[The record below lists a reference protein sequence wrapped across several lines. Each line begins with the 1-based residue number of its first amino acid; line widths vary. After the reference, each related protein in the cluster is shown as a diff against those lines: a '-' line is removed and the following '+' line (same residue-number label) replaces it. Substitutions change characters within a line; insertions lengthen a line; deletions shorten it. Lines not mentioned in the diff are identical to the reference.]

1 MFRGFSILL
10 PIFLFSLIE
19 LGIRQC
25 SPEITNQAAKLR
37 ILTRQTEKRKHS
49 VIKEP
54 DPDLIW
60 KLKPGCRLFENESL
74 NSYGFR
80 GPDFSKSKLPNT
92 FRIAML
98 GDSRTFGFG
107 IEKQDRTFAAKL
119 SRFLNKQRTGV
130 HYEVLN
136 LGVIGYSSYQGRILS
151 TTFVRHLSPDLLIVW
166 YGFNDMLY
174 FHLTDREASHRTRW
188 LSQVEKRLNK
198 SHFFLYIKKFR
209 ADIRSMKNR
218 KIQIGQRIVRRVP
231 PDEFRENLRQIVSQ
245 AARTNTDVFLM
256 NSPVRPEIP
265 MILNS
270 KIIQTVD
277 SRGRINEK
285 LLCQYD
291 LDGFWLMDAETFPGT
306 EMELD
311 QLLKT
316 YPDLPILHYYKAIFL
331 ESRSDYS
338 AAEYEMEQTRQLDVE
353 REVVNLYNQYILE
366 VTKTTPAKLIDL
378 IPEFQLLGKKAKLF
392 LDDCHPNSNGH
403 DIITHKIV
411 DSLFAD
417 NSKTDP

>member
-1 MFRGFSILL
+1 
-10 PIFLFSLIE
+10 
-19 LGIRQC
+19 
-25 SPEITNQAAKLR
+25 
-37 ILTRQTEKRKHS
+37 
-49 VIKEP
+49 
-54 DPDLIW
+54 
-60 KLKPGCRLFENESL
+60 
-74 NSYGFR
+74 
-80 GPDFSKSKLPNT
+80 
-92 FRIAML
+92 
-98 GDSRTFGFG
+98 
-107 IEKQDRTFAAKL
+107 
-119 SRFLNKQRTGV
+119 
-130 HYEVLN
+130 
-136 LGVIGYSSYQGRILS
+136 
-151 TTFVRHLSPDLLIVW
+151 
-166 YGFNDMLY
+166 
-174 FHLTDREASHRTRW
+174 
-188 LSQVEKRLNK
+188 
-198 SHFFLYIKKFR
+198 
-209 ADIRSMKNR
+209 MKNR